1 LTKYLFI
8 KNNASES
15 RESDRKFKAHG
26 NRMKKMKDTTLN
38 MESSSPK
45 KRNKREENRE
55 KSKELI
61 LRASLEL
68 FSMKGYGSTTMEM
81 IADRAG
87 ISRGLPYLYF
97 ESKERLL
104 FFILK
109 RHFDREKHFLASVPK
124 DFNTIEEFIETI
136 LTKMDTPFAKGLD
149 GDESLEMRLIMSM
162 MLLPETKSI
171 IQDWIVKFQSE
182 IMEDF
187 FSRVE
192 GRFATLGI
200 EDLSGEMQYLRM
212 VFFGLTFSRLCFG
225 DDFNAKSLRD
235 RIKSHYVSQLAKC
248 PGKIQNIKRS
258 IDID

>member
-1 LTKYLFI
+1 
-8 KNNASES
+8 
-15 RESDRKFKAHG
+15 
-26 NRMKKMKDTTLN
+26 MKKMKNTSLKVD
-38 MESSSPK
+38 SPAPK

-109 RHFDREKHFLASVPK
+109 RHFDREKHFLTTVPN
-124 DFNTIEEFIETI
+124 DFNSIEEFIGTI
-136 LTKMDTPFAKGLD
+136 LDKMDTPFAKGMD

-192 GRFATLGI
+192 GRFDKLGI
-200 EDLSGEMQYLRM
+200 EDLAGEMQYLRM
-212 VFFGLTFSRLCFG
+212 VYFGLTFSRLCFG
-225 DDFNAKSLRD
+225 EDFNVKCMRE
-235 RIKSHYVSQLAKC
+235 RIKSHYLSQLENC
-248 PGKIQNIKRS
+248 PIKLQNKKRS
-258 IDID
+258 IEID